1 MWDVV
6 LDALLDTV
14 KLFPFLFV
22 LYILIEIMEHNTGV
36 GRPVRALSGKFA
48 PLIGGALGTVPMCGF
63 SVMAA
68 KLYKHRHITLGTLFA
83 VFLTTSDEGLIVLLF
98 SGLPLLEKLVT
109 VALLIGIRFLLGI
122 GIAYLLD
129 AALRRKPLPIPVH
142 DHKEG
147 DHVRDLASENAEE
160 PHLDPH
166 EHDGSGSYSEHGHT
180 HEHPHAHEHG
190 HDGEDEEEHAHGDCA
205 CDELSP
211 CEHKH
216 KSKLSLYL
224 VSPLLHALQVAA
236 FVFLVNLAFG
246 LIIYAIGEARFISFM
261 QESAYWVQPL
271 VCALVGA
278 IPNCASSVV
287 LAEVY
292 ALGGIGFGGLL
303 AGLTVNAGLGYLI
316 LLERKEGL
324 AILGGMLLL
333 GIACGYIACAVLLFI

>member
-6 LDALLDTV
+6 LDALLDTL

-22 LYILIEIMEHNTGV
+22 LYIIIELMEHNTGV
-36 GRPVRALSGKFA
+36 GRPRRALSGKFA
-48 PLIGGALGTVPMCGF
+48 PLIGGALGIVPMCGF

-98 SGLPLLEKLVT
+98 SGMEFVPKLVT
-109 VALLIGIRFLLGI
+109 VAALIGIRFVLGV
-122 GIAYLLD
+122 GLAYLLD
-129 AALRRKPLPIPVH
+129 ATLHRKALPIPEHEHIEGHHVRDAALENEEHAHDHHEHAEAHVH
-142 DHKEG
+142 DHHGEHG
-147 DHVRDLASENAEE
+147 H
-160 PHLDPH
+160 H
-166 EHDGSGSYSEHGHT
+166 EHDE
-180 HEHPHAHEHG
+180 EN
-190 HDGEDEEEHAHGDCA
+190 EEEHAHGDCA

-224 VSPLLHALQVAA
+224 LSPLLHALQVAG
-236 FVFLVNLAFG
+236 FVLIVNLAFG
-246 LIIYAIGEARFISFM
+246 LLIAWIGEEQFISFM
-261 QESAYWVQPL
+261 QGAAYWVQPL

-316 LLERKEGL
+316 LLERKEGF
-324 AILGGMLLL
+324 AILGGMLIL
-333 GIACGYIACAVLLFI
+333 GIAVGYIACAVLLFI